1 MSSSSRGPA
10 VLAVLALLLAAPAT
24 QAALDAGVDSVQ
36 AEGLRWS
43 AGATRRARTAGIQVH
58 TLTWPDGSSVRQFAA
73 ADGRIYA
80 VAWSTRTKPRLDEL
94 LGAHFGAFARAARDA
109 QRRRPG
115 PQHSLRIEQGDL
127 VVEAVAQGNAHVGRA
142 WLRSRLPA
150 GEAIDAL
157 R

>member
-1 MSSSSRGPA
+1 MSSSSRCRRA
-10 VLAVLALLLAAPAT
+10 FLALLLVAPMA
-24 QAALDAGVDSVQ
+24 QAALGDGADSVQ
-36 AEGLRWS
+36 AEGRRWS
-43 AGATRRARTAGIQVH
+43 AITKRLPLAAGVQVH

-94 LGAHFGAFARAARDA
+94 LGAHFGAYALAARDA
-109 QRRRPG
+109 QRQRPG
-115 PQHSLRIEQGDL
+115 PQHSLRVQQGDL
-127 VVEAVAQGNAHVGRA
+127 VVEAVAHGNAHVGRA

-150 GEAIDAL
+150 GETIDAQ